1 MKGHFAFCRVS
12 TAPITGRLMSF
23 VMTRVPYGHPT
34 SAARHFHKR
43 HLDKKLQLTH
53 FLRLLDTVIS
63 AVNSNEIV
71 TSY

>member
-1 MKGHFAFCRVS
+1 
-12 TAPITGRLMSF
+12 MSF
-23 VMTRVPYGHPT
+23 VMTLVPYVHPT
-34 SAARHFHKR
+34 SAAAHFHKR